1 MKTIYQ
7 FICAICVICGFCA
20 CEDFLDTDNLTMKD
34 TSNFPVNE
42 TDAFQMVNGIYSVM
56 NRNLADPEE
65 DPFFIFD
72 IASDDRLGGGSQ
84 SNIGA
89 QGVDRLMNAYVD
101 WMKPLWQ
108 QRYAGI
114 NRANNA
120 LETIDNVKE
129 WSSPDK
135 KNQLLCEIYF
145 LRAWYYFNL
154 AQVFNGVP
162 LVLSTEPQNLPRSS
176 ADEVYAQIASDL
188 KASIEAG
195 PSTKYPEFGIGRVSK
210 WAAEGMMAR
219 VWLFYTGFYGKSEL
233 PLVEGGS
240 ISKSQVVS
248 WLEDCIQN
256 SGYGLVSDQ
265 RNLWPYTNP
274 YTAKDYP
281 YTNEPIIVKTIV
293 KTAAGTDSITGYKI
307 KDGINWETDENIESM
322 FAIKM
327 SNKPGWSA
335 DSQLRHNRIVEFY
348 NPRKTTEAAFPFS
361 VQGYSN
367 GPVCWKLWTDW
378 AEDPDYA
385 GDYRR
390 VGSICKRADEIPGYK
405 GDPAKE
411 VENTDLLAKKYIG
424 CEAWN
429 EDHSGRYLSY
439 GYYYG
444 SENNRQTGL
453 TQSLVWLRFA
463 DVLLMHSELTDG
475 KTIYNGK
482 SGLNAVRQR
491 AGLGDLPYSL
501 TLLKKERRYELC
513 FEALRWNDLRR
524 WGDVQELVKNQAGN
538 PILNEGNPGEYAFTN
553 DFMQRYNETGGGFFK
568 IPEDQVIL
576 SEGVLEQNPG
586 WGDGTNWTK
595 GDLPYF
601 KKK

>member
-1 MKTIYQ
+1 MEKKIKYIIASL
-7 FICAICVICGFCA
+7 FCVMLFAA
-20 CEDFLDTDNLTMKD
+20 CDDFLDTDNLTMKD
-34 TSNFPVNE
+34 TSNFPLNE
-42 TDAFQMVNGIYSVM
+42 TDAYQMVNGIYAVM

-120 LETIDNVKE
+120 LESIDNVTNWTSE
-129 WSSPDK
+129 TTK
-135 KNQLLCEIYF
+135 KQYLCEIYF

-162 LVLSTEPQNLPRSS
+162 LVLSTVPQNLPRST

-188 KASIEAG
+188 KNAIEIG
-195 PSTKYPEFGIGRVSK
+195 PSTKYPDFGEGRVSK

-219 VWLFYTGFYGKSEL
+219 VWLFYTGFYQKSEL
-233 PLVEGGS
+233 PLAEGGS
-240 ISKSQVVS
+240 VSKSQVVT

-256 SGYGLVSDQ
+256 SGFGLVSDQ

-274 YTAKDYP
+274 YTAKDYL
-281 YTNEPIIVKTIV
+281 YDQENNL
-293 KTAAGTDSITGYKI
+293 
-307 KDGINWETDENIESM
+307 NWETDENKESM
-322 FAIKM
+322 FAVKM
-327 SNKPGWSA
+327 SNKAGWSA
-335 DSQLRHNRIVEFY
+335 DDHLRHNRIVEFY
-348 NPRKTTEAAFPFS
+348 GLRKTNESAFPFS

-367 GPVCWKLWTDW
+367 GPVCEKLWTDW
-378 AEDPDYA
+378 AADPDYA

-390 VGSICKRADEIPGYK
+390 VGSICDRAVEIPNYP
-405 GDPAKE
+405 GDKAKE
-411 VENTDLLAKKYIG
+411 VENTNLLAKKYIG
-424 CEAWN
+424 CEAYN

-439 GYYYG
+439 AYYYG
-444 SENNRQTGL
+444 SENNRQSGL

-463 DVLLMHSELTDG
+463 DVLLMHAELSDG
-475 KTIYNGK
+475 KVIYNGK
-482 SGLNAVRQR
+482 NGVNAVRQR
-491 AGLGDLPYSL
+491 AGLGDIPYSL
-501 TLLKKERRYELC
+501 ANLKKERRYELC

-524 WGDVQELVKNQAGN
+524 WGDVAEKVKNQVGN
-538 PILNEGNPGEYAFTN
+538 KILNQGIAGEYAFTN
-553 DFMQRYNETGGGFFK
+553 DFMQRYKDTGGGFFK
-568 IPEDQVIL
+568 IPEDQVTL

-586 WGDGTNWTK
+586 WGDGTNWAK
-595 GDLPYF
+595 GDLPYKF
-601 KKK
+601 K

>member
-1 MKTIYQ
+1 MEKKIKYIIASL
-7 FICAICVICGFCA
+7 FCVMLFAA
-20 CEDFLDTDNLTMKD
+20 CDDFLDTDNLTMKD
-34 TSNFPVNE
+34 TSNFPLNE
-42 TDAFQMVNGIYSVM
+42 TDAYQMVNGIYAVM

-120 LETIDNVKE
+120 LESIDNVTNWTSE
-129 WSSPDK
+129 TTK
-135 KNQLLCEIYF
+135 KQYLCEIYF

-162 LVLSTEPQNLPRSS
+162 LVLSTVPQNLPRST

-188 KASIEAG
+188 KNAIEIG
-195 PSTKYPEFGIGRVSK
+195 PSTKYPDFGKGRVSK

-219 VWLFYTGFYGKSEL
+219 VWLFYTGFYQKSEL
-233 PLVEGGS
+233 PLAEGGS
-240 ISKSQVVS
+240 VSKSQVVA

-256 SGYGLVSDQ
+256 SGFGLVSDQ

-274 YTAKDYP
+274 YTAKDYL
-281 YTNEPIIVKTIV
+281 YDQENNL
-293 KTAAGTDSITGYKI
+293 
-307 KDGINWETDENIESM
+307 NWETDENKESM

-327 SNKPGWSA
+327 SNKAGWSA
-335 DSQLRHNRIVEFY
+335 DDHLRHNRIVEFY
-348 NPRKTTEAAFPFS
+348 GLRKTNESAFPFS

-367 GPVCWKLWTDW
+367 GPVCEKLWTDW

-390 VGSICKRADEIPGYK
+390 VGSICDRAVEIPNYP
-405 GDPAKE
+405 GDKAKE
-411 VENTDLLAKKYIG
+411 VENTNLLAKKYIG
-424 CEAWN
+424 CEAYN

-439 GYYYG
+439 AYYYG
-444 SENNRQTGL
+444 SENNRQSGL

-463 DVLLMHSELTDG
+463 DVLLMHAELSDG
-475 KTIYNGK
+475 KVIYNGK
-482 SGLNAVRQR
+482 NGVNAVRQR
-491 AGLGDLPYSL
+491 AGLGDIPYSL
-501 TLLKKERRYELC
+501 ANLKKERRYELC

-524 WGDVQELVKNQAGN
+524 WGDVAEKVKNQVGN
-538 PILNEGNPGEYAFTN
+538 KILNQGIAGEYAFTN
-553 DFMQRYNETGGGFFK
+553 DFMQRYKDTGGGFFK
-568 IPEDQVIL
+568 IPEDQVTL

-586 WGDGTNWTK
+586 WGDGTNWAK
-595 GDLPYF
+595 GDLPYKF
-601 KKK
+601 K

>member
-1 MKTIYQ
+1 MKQKIKYLL
-7 FICAICVICGFCA
+7 AAVMCVMFLAA
-20 CEDFLDTDNLTMKD
+20 CDDFLDTENLTMKD
-34 TSNFPVNE
+34 TANFPINE
-42 TDAFQMVNGIYSVM
+42 TDATQMVNGIYSVM

-101 WMKPLWQ
+101 WMKPLWK

-114 NRANNA
+114 NRANFA
-120 LETIDNVKE
+120 LESIDNVTSWNSE
-129 WSSPDK
+129 NAK
-135 KNQLLCEIYF
+135 KQLLCEIYF

-162 LVLSTEPQNLPRSS
+162 LVLKTEPQNLPK
-176 ADEVYAQIASDL
+176 ATPDEVYAQIASDL
-188 KASIEAG
+188 KHAIEYG
-195 PSTKYPEFGIGRVSK
+195 PSQKYPDFGDGRASK

-219 VWLFYTGFYGKSEL
+219 VWLFYTGFYKKTEL
-233 PLVEGGS
+233 PLPADEGGS
-240 ISKSQVVS
+240 ISKAQVVT
-248 WLEDCIQN
+248 WLEDCIKN
-256 SGYGLVSDQ
+256 SGFGLVSDQ

-281 YTNEPIIVKTIV
+281 YAFEN
-293 KTAAGTDSITGYKI
+293 GL
-307 KDGINWETDENIESM
+307 NWETDENFENM

-335 DSQLRHNRIVEFY
+335 DAQLRHNRIVEFY
-348 NPRKTTEAAFPFS
+348 GLRKTTEDAFPFS

-367 GPVCWKLWTDW
+367 GPVCEKLWTDW

-390 VGSICKRADEIPGYK
+390 VGSICDRAVEIPNYP

-411 VENTDLLAKKYIG
+411 VENTNLLAKKYIG
-424 CEAWN
+424 CEAYDP
-429 EDHSGRYLSY
+429 ETGQRMLSY
-439 GYYYG
+439 GYFYG

-475 KTIYNGK
+475 KEVYQGK
-482 SGLNAVRQR
+482 SGLNAVRER
-491 AGLGDLPYSL
+491 AKLPDIPYSL
-501 TLLKKERRYELC
+501 QSLKKERRYELC

-524 WGDVQELVKNQAGN
+524 WGDVQEKVNNQVGN
-538 PILNEGNPGEYAFTN
+538 HILNQGIEGEYAFTN

-568 IPEDQVIL
+568 IPEDQVTL

-586 WGDGTNWTK
+586 WGDGTNWAK
-595 GDLPYF
+595 GDLPYRF
-601 KKK
+601 K

>member
-1 MKTIYQ
+1 
-7 FICAICVICGFCA
+7 
-20 CEDFLDTDNLTMKD
+20 
-34 TSNFPVNE
+34 
-42 TDAFQMVNGIYSVM
+42 
-56 NRNLADPEE
+56 
-65 DPFFIFD
+65 
-72 IASDDRLGGGSQ
+72 
-84 SNIGA
+84 
-89 QGVDRLMNAYVD
+89 
-101 WMKPLWQ
+101 MKPLWQ

-120 LETIDNVKE
+120 LETIDNVTE
-129 WSSPDK
+129 WSSPEK

-162 LVLSTEPQNLPRSS
+162 LVLSTDPQNLPRAS

-195 PSTKYPEFGIGRVSK
+195 PSMKYPTFGEGRVSK
-210 WAAEGMMAR
+210 WTAEGMMAR

-233 PLVEGGS
+233 PLAEGGS
-240 ISKSQVVS
+240 ISKAQVAS

-274 YTAKDYP
+274 YTGKDYK
-281 YTNEPIIVKTIV
+281 YDIDN
-293 KTAAGTDSITGYKI
+293 GL
-307 KDGINWETDENIESM
+307 NWETDENKENM
-322 FAIKM
+322 FAVKM

-335 DSQLRHNRIVEFY
+335 DAQLRHNRIVEFY
-348 NPRKTTEAAFPFS
+348 GLRKTTADAFPFS

-367 GPVCWKLWTDW
+367 GPVCETLWTDW
-378 AEDPDYA
+378 AADPDYQ

-390 VGSICKRADEIPGYK
+390 VGSICDRAVEIPNYK

-411 VENTDLLAKKYIG
+411 VENTNLLAKKYIG
-424 CEAWN
+424 CEAYDP
-429 EDHSGRYLSY
+429 ETGQRMLSY
-439 GYYYG
+439 GYFYG

-482 SGLNAVRQR
+482 SGLNAVRAR
-491 AGLGDLPYSL
+491 AGLNDLGYSL
-501 TLLKKERRYELC
+501 ENLKKERRYELC

-524 WGDVQELVKNQAGN
+524 WGDVAQKVKNQVGN
-538 PILNEGNPGEYAFTN
+538 KITNQGIPGEYAFTN
-553 DFMQRYNETGGGFFK
+553 DFMQRYTDTAGGFFK
-568 IPEDQVIL
+568 IPEDQVTL

-586 WGDGTNWTK
+586 WGDGTNWAK
-595 GDLPYF
+595 GDLPYKF
-601 KKK
+601 K

>member
-1 MKTIYQ
+1 MEKKIKYIIASL
-7 FICAICVICGFCA
+7 FCVMLFAA
-20 CEDFLDTDNLTMKD
+20 CDDFLDTDNLTMKD
-34 TSNFPVNE
+34 TSNFPLNE
-42 TDAFQMVNGIYSVM
+42 TDAYQMVNGIYAVM

-120 LETIDNVKE
+120 LESIDNVTNWTSE
-129 WSSPDK
+129 TTK
-135 KNQLLCEIYF
+135 KQYLCEIYF

-162 LVLSTEPQNLPRSS
+162 LVLSTVPQNLPRST

-188 KASIEAG
+188 KNAIEIG
-195 PSTKYPEFGIGRVSK
+195 PSTKYPDFGEGRVSK

-219 VWLFYTGFYGKSEL
+219 VWLFYTGFYQKSEL
-233 PLVEGGS
+233 PLAEGGS
-240 ISKSQVVS
+240 VSKSQVVA

-256 SGYGLVSDQ
+256 SGFGLVSDQ

-274 YTAKDYP
+274 YTAKDYL
-281 YTNEPIIVKTIV
+281 YDQENNL
-293 KTAAGTDSITGYKI
+293 
-307 KDGINWETDENIESM
+307 NWETDENKESM
-322 FAIKM
+322 FAVKM
-327 SNKPGWSA
+327 SNKAGWSA
-335 DSQLRHNRIVEFY
+335 DDHLRHNRIVEFY
-348 NPRKTTEAAFPFS
+348 GLRKTNESAFPFS

-367 GPVCWKLWTDW
+367 GPVCEKLWTDW

-390 VGSICKRADEIPGYK
+390 VGSICDRAVEIPNYP
-405 GDPAKE
+405 GDKAKE
-411 VENTDLLAKKYIG
+411 VENTNLLAKKYIG
-424 CEAWN
+424 CEAYN

-439 GYYYG
+439 AYYYG
-444 SENNRQTGL
+444 SENNRQSGL

-463 DVLLMHSELTDG
+463 DVLLMHAELSDG
-475 KTIYNGK
+475 KVIYNGK
-482 SGLNAVRQR
+482 NGVNAVRQR
-491 AGLGDLPYSL
+491 AGLGDIPYSL
-501 TLLKKERRYELC
+501 ANLKKERRYELC

-524 WGDVQELVKNQAGN
+524 WGDVTEKVKNQVGN
-538 PILNEGNPGEYAFTN
+538 KILNQGIAGEYAFTN
-553 DFMQRYNETGGGFFK
+553 DFMQRYKDTGGGFFK
-568 IPEDQVIL
+568 IPEDQVTL

-586 WGDGTNWTK
+586 WGDGTNWAK
-595 GDLPYF
+595 GDLPYKF
-601 KKK
+601 K

>member
-1 MKTIYQ
+1 MNIMEKKIKYIIASL
-7 FICAICVICGFCA
+7 FCVMLFAA
-20 CEDFLDTDNLTMKD
+20 CDDFLDTDNLTMKD
-34 TSNFPVNE
+34 TSNFPLNE
-42 TDAFQMVNGIYSVM
+42 TDAYQMVNGIYAVM

-120 LETIDNVKE
+120 LESIDNVTNWTSE
-129 WSSPDK
+129 TTK
-135 KNQLLCEIYF
+135 KQYLCEIYF

-162 LVLSTEPQNLPRSS
+162 LVLSTVPQNLPRST

-188 KASIEAG
+188 KNAIEIG
-195 PSTKYPEFGIGRVSK
+195 PSTKYPDFGEGRVSK

-219 VWLFYTGFYGKSEL
+219 VWLFYTGFYQKSEL
-233 PLVEGGS
+233 PLAEGGS
-240 ISKSQVVS
+240 VSKSQVVA

-256 SGYGLVSDQ
+256 SGFGLVSDQ

-274 YTAKDYP
+274 YTAKDYL
-281 YTNEPIIVKTIV
+281 YDQENNL
-293 KTAAGTDSITGYKI
+293 
-307 KDGINWETDENIESM
+307 NWETDENKESM
-322 FAIKM
+322 FAVKM
-327 SNKPGWSA
+327 SNKAGWSA
-335 DSQLRHNRIVEFY
+335 DDHLRHNRIVEFY
-348 NPRKTTEAAFPFS
+348 GLRKTNESAFPFS

-367 GPVCWKLWTDW
+367 GPVCEKLWTDW
-378 AEDPDYA
+378 AADPDYA

-390 VGSICKRADEIPGYK
+390 VGSICDRAVEIPNYP
-405 GDPAKE
+405 GDKAKE
-411 VENTDLLAKKYIG
+411 VENTNLLAKKYIG
-424 CEAWN
+424 CEAYN

-439 GYYYG
+439 AYYYG
-444 SENNRQTGL
+444 SENNRQSGL

-463 DVLLMHSELTDG
+463 DVLLMHAELSDG
-475 KTIYNGK
+475 KVIYNGK
-482 SGLNAVRQR
+482 NGVNAVRQR
-491 AGLGDLPYSL
+491 AGLGDIPYSL
-501 TLLKKERRYELC
+501 ANLKKERRYELC

-524 WGDVQELVKNQAGN
+524 WGDVAEKVKNQVGN
-538 PILNEGNPGEYAFTN
+538 KILNQGIAGEYAFTN
-553 DFMQRYNETGGGFFK
+553 DFMQRYKDTGGGFFK
-568 IPEDQVIL
+568 IPEDQVTL

-586 WGDGTNWTK
+586 WGDGTNWAK
-595 GDLPYF
+595 GDLPYKF
-601 KKK
+601 K

>member
-1 MKTIYQ
+1 MKQKIKYLL
-7 FICAICVICGFCA
+7 AAVMCVMFLAA
-20 CEDFLDTDNLTMKD
+20 CDDFLDTENLTMKD
-34 TSNFPVNE
+34 TANFPIND
-42 TDAFQMVNGIYSVM
+42 TDATQMVNGIYSVM

-101 WMKPLWQ
+101 WMKPLWK

-114 NRANNA
+114 NRANFA
-120 LETIDNVKE
+120 LESIDNVTSWNSE
-129 WSSPDK
+129 NAK
-135 KNQLLCEIYF
+135 KQLLCEIYF

-162 LVLSTEPQNLPRSS
+162 LVLKTEPQNLPK
-176 ADEVYAQIASDL
+176 ATPDEVYAQIASDL
-188 KASIEAG
+188 KHAIEYG
-195 PSTKYPEFGIGRVSK
+195 PSQKYPDFGDGRASK

-219 VWLFYTGFYGKSEL
+219 VWLFYTGFYKKTEL
-233 PLVEGGS
+233 PLPADEGGS
-240 ISKSQVVS
+240 ISKAQVVT
-248 WLEDCIQN
+248 WLEDCIKN
-256 SGYGLVSDQ
+256 SGFGLVSDQ

-281 YTNEPIIVKTIV
+281 YAFEN
-293 KTAAGTDSITGYKI
+293 GL
-307 KDGINWETDENIESM
+307 NWETDENFENM

-335 DSQLRHNRIVEFY
+335 DAQLRHNRIVEFY
-348 NPRKTTEAAFPFS
+348 GLRKTTEDAFPFS

-367 GPVCWKLWTDW
+367 GPVCEKLWTDW

-390 VGSICKRADEIPGYK
+390 VGSICDRAVEIPNYP

-411 VENTDLLAKKYIG
+411 VENTNLLAKKYIG
-424 CEAWN
+424 CEAYDP
-429 EDHSGRYLSY
+429 ETGQRMLSY
-439 GYYYG
+439 GYFYG

-475 KTIYNGK
+475 KEVYQGK
-482 SGLNAVRQR
+482 SGLNAVRER
-491 AGLGDLPYSL
+491 AKLPDIPYSL
-501 TLLKKERRYELC
+501 QSLKKERRYELC

-524 WGDVQELVKNQAGN
+524 WGDVQEKVNNQVGN
-538 PILNEGNPGEYAFTN
+538 HILNQGIEGEYAFTN

-568 IPEDQVIL
+568 IPEDQVTL

-586 WGDGTNWTK
+586 WGDGTNWAK
-595 GDLPYF
+595 GDLPYRF
-601 KKK
+601 K

>member
-1 MKTIYQ
+1 MKIMKTIYQ
-7 FICAICVICGFCA
+7 FICAICVICGVCA
-20 CEDFLDTDNLTMKD
+20 CEDFLDTDNLTKKD
-34 TSNFPVNE
+34 TSNFPINE
-42 TDAFQMVNGIYSVM
+42 TDAIQMVNGIYSVM

-120 LETIDNVKE
+120 LETIDKVTE

-145 LRAWYYFNL
+145 LRAFYYFNL

-162 LVLSTEPQNLPRSS
+162 LVLSTEAKNLPKSS
-176 ADEVYAQIASDL
+176 PDEIYAQIASDL
-188 KASIEAG
+188 KNAIEAG
-195 PSTKYPEFGIGRVSK
+195 PSTKYPDFGEGRVSK

-233 PLVEGGS
+233 PVAGGGS
-240 ISKSQVVS
+240 ISKSQVAS
-248 WLEDCIQN
+248 WLEDCINN
-256 SGYGLVSDQ
+256 SGFGLVSDQ

-281 YTNEPIIVKTIV
+281 YTNEPIIVKT
-293 KTAAGTDSITGYKI
+293 AAGTDSITGYKI
-307 KDGINWETDENIESM
+307 KDGINWETDENKESM

-390 VGSICKRADEIPGYK
+390 VGSICKRADEIPNYK
-405 GDPAKE
+405 GDAAKE
-411 VENTDLLAKKYIG
+411 VENTDLLAKKYLG
-424 CEAWN
+424 CEAYN

-475 KTIYNGK
+475 KVVYNGK

-491 AGLGDLPYSL
+491 AGLPDVTYSL
-501 TLLKKERRYELC
+501 QALKKERRYELC

-524 WGDVQELVKNQAGN
+524 WGDVAEKVKNQVGN
-538 PILNEGNPGEYAFTN
+538 PILNQGIPGEYAFTN
-553 DFMQRYNETGGGFFK
+553 DFMQRYRDTEGGFFK
-568 IPEDQVIL
+568 IPEDQVTL

-586 WGDGTNWTK
+586 WGDGTNWVK
-595 GDLPYF
+595 GDLPYKF
-601 KKK
+601 K

>member
-1 MKTIYQ
+1 MEKKIKYIIASL
-7 FICAICVICGFCA
+7 FCVMLFAA
-20 CEDFLDTDNLTMKD
+20 CDDFLDTDNLTMKD
-34 TSNFPVNE
+34 TSNFPLNE
-42 TDAFQMVNGIYSVM
+42 TDAFQMVNGIYAVM

-120 LETIDNVKE
+120 LESIDNVTNWTSE
-129 WSSPDK
+129 TTK
-135 KNQLLCEIYF
+135 KQYLCEIYF

-154 AQVFNGVP
+154 AQVFTGVP
-162 LVLSTEPQNLPRSS
+162 LVLSTVPQNLPRST

-188 KASIEAG
+188 KNAIEIG
-195 PSTKYPEFGIGRVSK
+195 PSTKYPDFGEGRVSK

-219 VWLFYTGFYGKSEL
+219 VWLFYTGFYQKSEL
-233 PLVEGGS
+233 PLAEGGS
-240 ISKSQVVS
+240 VSKSQVVA

-256 SGYGLVSDQ
+256 SGFGLVSDQ

-274 YTAKDYP
+274 YTAKDYL
-281 YTNEPIIVKTIV
+281 YDQENNL
-293 KTAAGTDSITGYKI
+293 
-307 KDGINWETDENIESM
+307 NWETDENKESM

-327 SNKPGWSA
+327 SNKAGWSA
-335 DSQLRHNRIVEFY
+335 DDHLRHNRIVEFY
-348 NPRKTTEAAFPFS
+348 GLRKTNESAFPFS

-367 GPVCWKLWTDW
+367 GPVCERLWTDW

-390 VGSICKRADEIPGYK
+390 VGSICDRAVEIPNYP
-405 GDPAKE
+405 GDKAKE
-411 VENTDLLAKKYIG
+411 VENTNLLAKKYIG
-424 CEAWN
+424 CEAYN

-439 GYYYG
+439 AYYYG
-444 SENNRQTGL
+444 SENNRQSGL

-463 DVLLMHSELTDG
+463 DVLLMHAELSDG
-475 KTIYNGK
+475 KVIYNGK
-482 SGLNAVRQR
+482 NGVNAVRQR
-491 AGLGDLPYSL
+491 AGLGDIPYSL
-501 TLLKKERRYELC
+501 ANLKKERRYELC

-524 WGDVQELVKNQAGN
+524 WGDVAEKVKNQVGN
-538 PILNEGNPGEYAFTN
+538 KILNQGIAGEYAFTN
-553 DFMQRYNETGGGFFK
+553 DFMQRYKDTGGGFFK
-568 IPEDQVIL
+568 IPEDQVTL

-586 WGDGTNWTK
+586 WGDGTNWAK
-595 GDLPYF
+595 GDLPYKF
-601 KKK
+601 K

>member
-1 MKTIYQ
+1 MEKKIKYIIASL
-7 FICAICVICGFCA
+7 FCVMLFAA
-20 CEDFLDTDNLTMKD
+20 CDDFLDTDNLTMKD
-34 TSNFPVNE
+34 TSNFPLNE
-42 TDAFQMVNGIYSVM
+42 TDAFQMVNGIYAVM

-120 LETIDNVKE
+120 LESIDKVANWTSENVK
-129 WSSPDK
+129 K
-135 KNQLLCEIYF
+135 QYLCEIYF

-154 AQVFNGVP
+154 VQVFNGVP
-162 LVLSTEPQNLPRSS
+162 LVLSTEPQNLPRST

-188 KASIEAG
+188 KNAIEIG
-195 PSTKYPEFGIGRVSK
+195 PSTKYPDFGEGRVSK

-219 VWLFYTGFYGKSEL
+219 VWLFYTGFYQKSEL
-233 PLVEGGS
+233 PLAEGGS
-240 ISKSQVVS
+240 ISKSQVVA

-256 SGYGLVSDQ
+256 SGFGLVSDQ

-274 YTAKDYP
+274 YTAKDYL
-281 YTNEPIIVKTIV
+281 YDQENNL
-293 KTAAGTDSITGYKI
+293 
-307 KDGINWETDENIESM
+307 NWETDENKESM
-322 FAIKM
+322 FAVKM
-327 SNKPGWSA
+327 SNKAGWSA
-335 DSQLRHNRIVEFY
+335 DDHLRHNRIVEFY
-348 NPRKTTEAAFPFS
+348 GLRKTNESAFPFS

-367 GPVCWKLWTDW
+367 GPVCEKLWTDW
-378 AEDPDYA
+378 AADPDYA

-390 VGSICKRADEIPGYK
+390 VGSICDRAVEIPNYP
-405 GDPAKE
+405 GDKAKE
-411 VENTDLLAKKYIG
+411 VENTNLLAKKYIG
-424 CEAWN
+424 CEAYN

-439 GYYYG
+439 AYYYG
-444 SENNRQTGL
+444 SENNRQSGL

-463 DVLLMHSELTDG
+463 DVLLMHAELSDG
-475 KTIYNGK
+475 KVIYNGK
-482 SGLNAVRQR
+482 NGVNAVRQR
-491 AGLGDLPYSL
+491 AGLDDIPYSL
-501 TLLKKERRYELC
+501 ANLKKERRYELC

-524 WGDVQELVKNQAGN
+524 WGDVAEKVKNQVGN
-538 PILNEGNPGEYAFTN
+538 KILNQGIEGEYAFTN
-553 DFMQRYNETGGGFFK
+553 DYMQRYKDTGGGFFK
-568 IPEDQVIL
+568 IPEDQVTL

-586 WGDGTNWTK
+586 WGDGTNWAK
-595 GDLPYF
+595 GDLPYKF
-601 KKK
+601 K

>member
-1 MKTIYQ
+1 
-7 FICAICVICGFCA
+7 
-20 CEDFLDTDNLTMKD
+20 MKD

-42 TDAFQMVNGIYSVM
+42 TDAVQMVNGIYSAM

-120 LETIDNVKE
+120 LETIDNVTE
-129 WSSPDK
+129 WSSPEK

-162 LVLSTEPQNLPRSS
+162 LVLSTDPQNLPRAS

-195 PSTKYPEFGIGRVSK
+195 PSMKYPTFGEGRVSK
-210 WAAEGMMAR
+210 WTAEGMMAR

-233 PLVEGGS
+233 PLAEGGS
-240 ISKSQVVS
+240 ISKAQVAS

-274 YTAKDYP
+274 YTGKDYK
-281 YTNEPIIVKTIV
+281 YDIDN
-293 KTAAGTDSITGYKI
+293 GL
-307 KDGINWETDENIESM
+307 NWETDENKENM
-322 FAIKM
+322 FAVKM

-335 DSQLRHNRIVEFY
+335 DAQLRHNRIVEFY
-348 NPRKTTEAAFPFS
+348 GLRKTTADAFPFS

-367 GPVCWKLWTDW
+367 GPVCETLWTDW
-378 AEDPDYA
+378 AADPDYQ

-390 VGSICKRADEIPGYK
+390 VGSICDRAVEIPNYK

-411 VENTDLLAKKYIG
+411 VENTNLLAKKYIG
-424 CEAWN
+424 CEAYDP
-429 EDHSGRYLSY
+429 ETGQRMLSY
-439 GYYYG
+439 GYFYG

-482 SGLNAVRQR
+482 SGLNAVRAR
-491 AGLGDLPYSL
+491 AGLNDLGYSL
-501 TLLKKERRYELC
+501 ENLKKERRYELC

-524 WGDVQELVKNQAGN
+524 WGDVAQKVKNQVGN
-538 PILNEGNPGEYAFTN
+538 KITNQGIPGEYAFTN
-553 DFMQRYNETGGGFFK
+553 DFMQRYTDTAGGFFK
-568 IPEDQVIL
+568 IPEDQVTL

-586 WGDGTNWTK
+586 WGDGTNWAK
-595 GDLPYF
+595 GDLPYKF
-601 KKK
+601 K

>member
-1 MKTIYQ
+1 MRIMKKNYIYLTAAAL
-7 FICAICVICGFCA
+7 CMMLMSGCD
-20 CEDFLDTDNLTMKD
+20 DFLDTQNLTKKD

-42 TDAFQMVNGIYSVM
+42 TDAVQMVNGIYSVM

-89 QGVDRLMNAYVD
+89 QGVDRLMNSYTN
-101 WMKPLWQ
+101 WMGPCWK

-120 LETIDNVKE
+120 LETIDKVTE
-129 WSSPDK
+129 WSSKAAKD
-135 KNQLLCEIYF
+135 QLLCEIHF
-145 LRAWYYFNL
+145 LRAFYYFNL

-162 LVLSTEPQNLPRSS
+162 LVLSTEPQNLPR
-176 ADEVYAQIASDL
+176 ATPDEIYAQIASDL
-188 KASIEAG
+188 KKAIEYG
-195 PSTKYPEFGIGRVSK
+195 PATKYPQFGDGRASR
-210 WAAEGMMAR
+210 WSAEGMMAR
-219 VWLFYTGFYGKSEL
+219 VWLFYTGFYGKSDL
-233 PLVEGGS
+233 PLPADEGGS
-240 ISKSQVVS
+240 ISKSQVAT

-274 YTAKDYP
+274 YTGKDYK
-281 YTNEPIIVKTIV
+281 YDIDNNL
-293 KTAAGTDSITGYKI
+293 
-307 KDGINWETDENIESM
+307 NWETDENKENM
-322 FAIKM
+322 FAVKM

-335 DSQLRHNRIVEFY
+335 DAQLRHNRVVEFY
-348 NPRKTTEAAFPFS
+348 SLRKTTADAFPFS

-367 GPVCWKLWTDW
+367 GPVCEKLWTDW
-378 AEDPDYA
+378 EKDPDYA

-390 VGSICKRADEIPGYK
+390 TGSICDRLVEIPNYA
-405 GDPAKE
+405 GDKAKE
-411 VENTDLLAKKYIG
+411 VENTNLLAKKYVG
-424 CEAWN
+424 CEAYN
-429 EDHSGRYLSY
+429 SEGQRMLSY
-439 GYYYG
+439 GYFYG

-482 SGLNAVRQR
+482 SGMNAVRQR
-491 AGLGDLPYSL
+491 AGLPDISYSL
-501 TLLKKERRYELC
+501 DALKKERRYELC
-513 FEALRWNDLRR
+513 FEAIRWNDLRR
-524 WGDVQELVKNQAGN
+524 WGDVQEIVRNQVGN
-538 PILNEGNPGEYAFTN
+538 NILNEKATGTYKFTV
-553 DFMQRYNETGGGFFK
+553 DFMERYKATGGGFFK
-568 IPEDQVIL
+568 IPEDQVTL

-586 WGDGTNWTK
+586 WGDGTTWAK
-595 GDLPYF
+595 GDLPYTF
-601 KKK
+601 K

>member
-1 MKTIYQ
+1 MEKKIKYIIASL
-7 FICAICVICGFCA
+7 FCVMLFAA
-20 CEDFLDTDNLTMKD
+20 CDDFLDTDNLTMKD
-34 TSNFPVNE
+34 TSNFPLNE
-42 TDAFQMVNGIYSVM
+42 TDAYQMVNGIYAVM

-120 LETIDNVKE
+120 LESIDNVTNWTSE
-129 WSSPDK
+129 TTK
-135 KNQLLCEIYF
+135 KQYLCEIYF

-162 LVLSTEPQNLPRSS
+162 LVLSTVPQNLPRST

-188 KASIEAG
+188 KNAIEIG
-195 PSTKYPEFGIGRVSK
+195 PSTKYPDFGEGRVSK

-219 VWLFYTGFYGKSEL
+219 VWLFYTGFYQKSEL
-233 PLVEGGS
+233 PLAEGGS
-240 ISKSQVVS
+240 VSKSQVVA

-256 SGYGLVSDQ
+256 SGFGLVSDQ

-274 YTAKDYP
+274 YTAKDYL
-281 YTNEPIIVKTIV
+281 YDQENNL
-293 KTAAGTDSITGYKI
+293 
-307 KDGINWETDENIESM
+307 NWETDENKESM
-322 FAIKM
+322 FAVKM
-327 SNKPGWSA
+327 SNKAGWSA
-335 DSQLRHNRIVEFY
+335 DDHLRHNRIVEFY
-348 NPRKTTEAAFPFS
+348 GLRKTNESAFPFS

-367 GPVCWKLWTDW
+367 GPVCEKLWTDW

-390 VGSICKRADEIPGYK
+390 VGSICDRAVEIPNYP
-405 GDPAKE
+405 GDKAKE
-411 VENTDLLAKKYIG
+411 VENTNLLAKKYIG
-424 CEAWN
+424 CEAYN

-439 GYYYG
+439 AYYYG
-444 SENNRQTGL
+444 SENNRQSGL

-463 DVLLMHSELTDG
+463 DVLLMHAELSDG
-475 KTIYNGK
+475 KVIYNGK
-482 SGLNAVRQR
+482 NGVNAVRQR
-491 AGLGDLPYSL
+491 AGLGDIPYSL
-501 TLLKKERRYELC
+501 ANLKKERRYELC

-524 WGDVQELVKNQAGN
+524 WGDVAEKVKNQVGN
-538 PILNEGNPGEYAFTN
+538 KILNQGIEGEYAFTN
-553 DFMQRYNETGGGFFK
+553 DYMQRYKDTGGGFFK
-568 IPEDQVIL
+568 IPEDQVTL

-586 WGDGTNWTK
+586 WGDGTNWAK
-595 GDLPYF
+595 GDLPYKF
-601 KKK
+601 K

>member
-1 MKTIYQ
+1 MRKYIFMKAKGIVKVLPLYLFT
-7 FICAICVICGFCA
+7 FLLLSSCD
-20 CEDFLDTDNLTMKD
+20 DFLDTENLTMKD
-34 TSNFPVNE
+34 TSNFPINE

-65 DPFFIFD
+65 DPFFVFD

-120 LETIDNVKE
+120 LETIDNVTG
-129 WSSPDK
+129 WSNEK
-135 KNQLLCEIYF
+135 TKNQLLCEIHF

-154 AQVFNGVP
+154 VQVFNGVP
-162 LVLSTEPQNLPRSS
+162 LVLSTEPQNLPRSTP
-176 ADEVYAQIASDL
+176 DEVYAQIASDL
-188 KASIEAG
+188 KSAIEIG
-195 PSTKYPEFGIGRVSK
+195 PATKYPEVGDGRASK
-210 WAAEGMMAR
+210 WTAEGMMAR

-233 PLVEGGS
+233 PLAEGGS
-240 ISKSQVVS
+240 ISKSQVAA

-274 YTAKDYP
+274 YTGKDYK
-281 YTNEPIIVKTIV
+281 YDLDN
-293 KTAAGTDSITGYKI
+293 GL
-307 KDGINWETDENIESM
+307 NWETDENKENM
-322 FAIKM
+322 FAVKM

-335 DSQLRHNRIVEFY
+335 DEQLRHNRIVEFY
-348 NPRKTTEAAFPFS
+348 GLRKTTADAFPFS

-367 GPVCWKLWTDW
+367 GPVCEKLWTDW
-378 AEDPDYA
+378 AADPDYA

-390 VGSICKRADEIPGYK
+390 VGSICDRAVEIPNYK
-405 GDPAKE
+405 GDKAKE
-411 VENTDLLAKKYIG
+411 VENTNLLAKKYIG
-424 CEAWN
+424 CEAIDP
-429 EDHSGRYLSY
+429 ETGQRMLSY
-439 GYYYG
+439 GYFYG

-475 KTIYNGK
+475 KAIYNGK
-482 SGLNAVRQR
+482 SGLNAVRER
-491 AGLGDLPYSL
+491 AKLPDIAYSL
-501 TLLKKERRYELC
+501 ANLKKERRYELC

-524 WGDVQELVKNQAGN
+524 WGDVAEKVKNQVGN
-538 PILNEGNPGEYAFTN
+538 KILNQGIEGEYAFTN
-553 DFMQRYNETGGGFFK
+553 DFMARYNETGGGFFK
-568 IPEDQVIL
+568 IPEDQVTL

-586 WGDGTNWTK
+586 WGDGTNWAK
-595 GDLPYF
+595 GDLPYRF
-601 KKK
+601 K